1 MGTAED
7 EARARDDFERV
18 KTENLLK
25 AAEQARALEEYRKQ
39 QEAAKQQGQSKMVA
53 DTGPAANW
61 PDGAVPA
68 PPSTLDKVAGA
79 LRVGHAGD
87 AAFAKQLL
95 DAERRP
101 VDGATAPGRLDGS
114 KGRIAGALNARGATP
129 AVER

>member
-53 DTGPAANW
+53 DTGPAA
-61 PDGAVPA
+61 G
-68 PPSTLDKVAGA
+68 
-79 LRVGHAGD
+79 RR
-87 AAFAKQLL
+87 
-95 DAERRP
+95 ERR
-101 VDGATAPGRLDGS
+101 RL
-114 KGRIAGALNARGATP
+114 
-129 AVER
+129 